1 MFDAHNAMP
10 KNDTLMHLLDD
21 EGSGT
26 DAEIS
31 VLMYLVL
38 KAFYLSAC

>member
-10 KNDTLMHLLDD
+10 KKVTLRHLLDD
-21 EGSGT
+21 EDSGT

-31 VLMYLVL
+31 VLVYLLL
-38 KAFYLSAC
+38 KDFYLSAC

>member
-1 MFDAHNAMP
+1 
-10 KNDTLMHLLDD
+10 MHLLDD